1 LRSEAARVARVK
13 EAVFAA
19 LAAASGEAFVR
30 DIFYSVLITFLLF
43 LVESEKRLRGGL

>member
-1 LRSEAARVARVK
+1 MASRALLRSEAGRVARVK

-30 DIFYSVLITFLLF
+30 DIF
-43 LVESEKRLRGGL
+43 EMREGGLRGLG